1 MKSEIEKL
9 AKELGLEP
17 NTVKKVYS
25 AYWLK
30 IKQHIEKQDIK
41 ESNIEDLSLE
51 EFQNLRSSINISSL
65 GKLYTSPDIIKR
77 VKRRFENI
85 KKIKK
90 FYEDNESKGNQASV

>member
-17 NTVKKVYS
+17 NVVKKVYS

-51 EFQNLRSSINISSL
+51 EFQNLRCSINISSL

-77 VKRRFENI
+77 VKKRFEHI

-90 FYEDNESKGNQASV
+90 FYESNEDKGNQASV

>member
-41 ESNIEDLSLE
+41 NSNIEELSLE

-65 GKLYTSPDIIKR
+65 GKLYTSPDIIKK
-77 VKRRFENI
+77 VKKRFEHI

-90 FYEDNESKGNQASV
+90 FYEDNESEGNQASI

>member
-90 FYEDNESKGNQASV
+90 FYEDNESKSNQASV

>member
-41 ESNIEDLSLE
+41 ESDIEDLSLE
-51 EFQNLRSSINISSL
+51 EFQNLRTSINISSL

-90 FYEDNESKGNQASV
+90 FYENTESSRN